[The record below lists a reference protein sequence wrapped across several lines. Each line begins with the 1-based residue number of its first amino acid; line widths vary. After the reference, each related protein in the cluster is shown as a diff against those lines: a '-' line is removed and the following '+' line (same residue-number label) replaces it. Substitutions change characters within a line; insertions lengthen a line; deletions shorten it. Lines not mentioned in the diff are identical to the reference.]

1 MYGFVHVVLIAPLWL
16 LTIFNFCELTRGV
29 ILGCAFIQQHL
40 SVYISYDAVIPWVDH
55 SMDDYL

>member
-29 ILGCAFIQQHL
+29 ILGCAFIQQHTVGNYNMPYR
-40 SVYISYDAVIPWVDH
+40 VYINIK
-55 SMDDYL
+55 